1 MSSSGKRAG
10 FSLIEVVLAAG
21 IFAVAVTVMLALL
34 PALTRQ
40 SAESAD
46 ALVAQRLPESLRVEL
61 QRLAGNDFNGLAGAI
76 PVMVTPLDNGLR
88 FVASR
93 DGGRLHPVDYLP
105 PATSQL
111 LPQEQRYFA
120 IEAWRFNQGSL
131 QFDVTAPVIAVY
143 VRVSWPA
150 CIPGAAASTPLA
162 DRSQFTFTIAINR

>member
-1 MSSSGKRAG
+1 MSTSAKHTG
-10 FSLIEVVLAAG
+10 FSLIEVVVAAG

-40 SAESAD
+40 SVESAD
-46 ALVAQRLPESLRVEL
+46 ALVAQGLPDRLRVEMK
-61 QRLAGNDFNGLAGAI
+61 RLAANDFSGLTGAI
-76 PVMVTPLDNGLR
+76 PVMGTPLDNGLL

-93 DGGRLHPVDYLP
+93 DGSRLHSANHLP
-105 PATSQL
+105 PATSQS

-120 IEAWRFNQGSL
+120 IEAWQFSQGTL
-131 QFDVTAPVIAVY
+131 QFDATASVLVVH

-150 CIPGAAASTPLA
+150 YNPGSTTPTPLA

>member
-1 MSSSGKRAG
+1 MSSFMKRAG

-46 ALVAQRLPESLRVEL
+46 ALVAQRLPDSLRVEL
-61 QRLAGNDFNGLAGAI
+61 RRLAANDFNGLANTI
-76 PVMVTPLDNGLR
+76 PVMGAPLESGLL

-93 DGGRLHPVDYLP
+93 DASRLHSANHLP
-105 PATSQL
+105 PATNQV
-111 LPQEQRYFA
+111 LPQAQRFFA
-120 IEAWRFNQGSL
+120 IETWRFNQGAL
-131 QFDVTAPVIAVY
+131 QYDGAASVLVIY

-150 CIPGAAASTPLA
+150 HNPGSTDVTPLA
-162 DRSQFTFTIAINR
+162 ARSQFTFTLAINR

>member
-1 MSSSGKRAG
+1 MSSPAKQTG
-10 FSLIEVVLAAG
+10 FSLIEVVIAAG

-46 ALVAQRLPESLRVEL
+46 ALVAQGLPDRLRVEL
-61 QRLAGNDFNGLAGAI
+61 RRLAANDFNSLASTI
-76 PVMVTPLDNGLR
+76 PVMGTPLENGLL

-93 DGGRLHPVDYLP
+93 EGGRLHSANYLP

-120 IEAWRFNQGSL
+120 IEAWRFSQGAL
-131 QFDVTAPVIAVY
+131 QFDGTASVLVVY
-143 VRVSWPA
+143 ARVSWPYRN
-150 CIPGAAASTPLA
+150 PGSDTPTALS
-162 DRSQFTFTIAINR
+162 DRNQFTFTVAINR

>member
-1 MSSSGKRAG
+1 MTASLKRAG

-21 IFAVAVTVMLALL
+21 IFAVAVTMMLALL

-46 ALVAQRLPESLRVEL
+46 ALVAQGLPDRLRVEL
-61 QRLAGNDFNGLAGAI
+61 RRLAANDFNGLANTI
-76 PVMVTPLDNGLR
+76 PVMGVPLKNGLL

-93 DGGRLHPVDYLP
+93 DGSRLHSANYLP
-105 PATSQL
+105 PATSQS

-120 IEAWRFNQGSL
+120 IEAWRFNQGTL
-131 QFDVTAPVIAVY
+131 QYDGPASVLVVH

-150 CIPGAAASTPLA
+150 YNPGSTAVTPLA
-162 DRSQFTFTIAINR
+162 DRSQFTFPIAINR